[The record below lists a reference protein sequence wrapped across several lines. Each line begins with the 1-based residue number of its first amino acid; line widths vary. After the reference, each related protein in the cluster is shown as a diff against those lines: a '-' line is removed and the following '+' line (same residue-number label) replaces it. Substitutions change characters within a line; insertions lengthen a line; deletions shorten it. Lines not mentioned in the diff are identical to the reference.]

1 MYARDKGAHFP
12 LTILT
17 YSAEE
22 KRKPLQNISTYH
34 MKAKV
39 KPLQLEKPRGFS
51 CHRKKSEN
59 STEVRPVLWLR
70 HILWRLKLLFKGFWH
85 IITHHLKSQSRSQT
99 FCFPS
104 SRMIFTGAALNCSG
118 PTDRIWLNAS
128 LKQQAIKG
136 SCPEQ
141 MAFLSSSTF
150 RLYCLIYKSV
160 QLQTK
165 VGTTCTQK
173 KSNHVSIR
181 ILARAKE
188 HDCKAKLSMMEFVFA
203 RGCFSKTQTFE
214 TCVFRYE
221 CQRCLIRID
230 MPAIIIPKLTYW
242 LSNMSKQRPRVSL
255 PWGGWPSAWPRGVG
269 KIPDHSSIYGRLAC

>member
-1 MYARDKGAHFP
+1 MSP
-12 LTILT
+12 L
-17 YSAEE
+17 
-22 KRKPLQNISTYH
+22 
-34 MKAKV
+34 
-39 KPLQLEKPRGFS
+39 
-51 CHRKKSEN
+51 KKSEN

-85 IITHHLKSQSRSQT
+85 IMTHHLKISIEISNFLLPQLPNDLHRGSPQLLWTYR
-99 FCFPS
+99 
-104 SRMIFTGAALNCSG
+104 
-118 PTDRIWLNAS
+118 LNAA

-141 MAFLSSSTF
+141 ITFLSSSTF
-150 RLYCLIYKSV
+150 RLYRLIYKSV
-160 QLQTK
+160 QLETK

-230 MPAIIIPKLTYW
+230 MPAIVIPKLTFW

-255 PWGGWPSAWPRGVG
+255 PWGGWPSAWPRGERFRITAQYMEG
-269 KIPDHSSIYGRLAC
+269 